1 MKKKIMYDGI
11 FLIVLLIVSF
21 AMDTL
26 FLLLFDRTLSEIV
39 RDFVTTLISR

>member
-21 AMDTL
+21 VMDTL